1 MTLRVSVIVPA
12 YNAAVYLPHAIDS
25 VLAQTYPNWEIVI
38 VDDGSADDTRAVAD
52 SYRSKLQ
59 DKLQYIYQPNRGLPA
74 ARNAGIRAAR
84 GEFIALLDADD
95 VWLPHR
101 LERGIAVMDADPG
114 AGLVHARVVR
124 INPQGSITG
133 QLKVKPKCM
142 SGSIAR
148 HVYTRRAHI
157 VCPTVM
163 FRKSCL
169 QTAGWFDETMQATED
184 RDLWF
189 RIALRYRVVYINE
202 VLAYYR
208 LSPSSMTS
216 NLDRLLKAQLYF
228 VAKHQRSGAATRL
241 DQLQA
246 LGNIY
251 RELGD
256 SLFRGG
262 ALTKAIASYFR
273 AVRYNPL
280 SVPNVYMLFRAIMD
294 PVVKV
299 CVTATR

>member
-1 MTLRVSVIVPA
+1 
-12 YNAAVYLPHAIDS
+12 
-25 VLAQTYPNWEIVI
+25 VLAQTYPDWEIVI
-38 VDDGSADDTRAVAD
+38 VDDGSTDNTSAVVD
-52 SYRSKLQ
+52 SCRPKLR
-59 DKLQYIYQPNRGLPA
+59 DKLQYIHQPNRGLPA
-74 ARNAGIRAAR
+74 ARNTGIRAAR

-101 LERGIAVMDADPG
+101 LERGVSVMDADPG

-124 INPQGSITG
+124 INAQGTITG
-133 QLKVKPKCM
+133 QLKVEPKYM
-142 SGSIAR
+142 SGRIAR
-148 HVYTRRAHI
+148 YIYTRRAHI

-169 QTAGWFDETMQATED
+169 QTVGWFDETMQATED

-189 RIALRYRVVYINE
+189 RIALRYKVVYIND
-202 VLAYYR
+202 VLAHYR

-216 NLDRLLKAQLYF
+216 NLDRLRKAQLYF
-228 VAKHQRSGAATRL
+228 VAKHHKSGAATRL

-262 ALTKAIASYFR
+262 AVTKAIGSYLR
-273 AVRYNPL
+273 AVGYNPL

-294 PVVKV
+294 PVVRV